1 MKINRTVLVTGAS
14 SGIGRATAQLFA
26 KNGYNVV
33 LGCHHHVQQ
42 ARQLSEELNAEGM
55 QTAVLSADLGDAAA
69 ARELVQQTIALF
81 GGLEVLV
88 NNAGVSEIGLF
99 TDLTDAAWNR
109 LRQINLDSALC
120 CAQEAAREMIRHKCG
135 SIINISSIW
144 GQTGASCE
152 VAYSVSKAGLI
163 GLTKSLAKE
172 LGPSGI
178 RVNCVAPGVID
189 TGMNAHLTE
198 EDLTQLAEETPLGRI
213 GRPEEVAQAVFFLAS
228 PAASFITG
236 QVLGVN
242 GGFLI

>member
-1 MKINRTVLVTGAS
+1 
-14 SGIGRATAQLFA
+14 
-26 KNGYNVV
+26 
-33 LGCHHHVQQ
+33 
-42 ARQLSEELNAEGM
+42 
-55 QTAVLSADLGDAAA
+55 
-69 ARELVQQTIALF
+69 
-81 GGLEVLV
+81 
-88 NNAGVSEIGLF
+88 
-99 TDLTDAAWNR
+99 
-109 LRQINLDSALC
+109 
-120 CAQEAAREMIRHKCG
+120 MIRHKCG

-213 GRPEEVAQAVFFLAS
+213 GRPEEVAQAIFFLAS